1 MVIGDPD
8 SVGHVESTRGD
19 GMSPEERA
27 TQVVVLVDEDQPYAF
42 NRIKTL
48 CRDEEGSLAYGA
60 TMERMRGLISEAIR
74 AAVLEEREAC
84 AQVVESRY
92 RFDENGVTLRGAIN
106 PELVNAAAA
115 IRARV

>member
-27 TQVVVLVDEDQPYAF
+27 AGIISRYEAQWENWDDERAWVAEQ
-42 NRIKTL
+42 
-48 CRDEEGSLAYGA
+48 
-60 TMERMRGLISEAIR
+60 IR

-84 AQVVESRY
+84 AQVVESRC